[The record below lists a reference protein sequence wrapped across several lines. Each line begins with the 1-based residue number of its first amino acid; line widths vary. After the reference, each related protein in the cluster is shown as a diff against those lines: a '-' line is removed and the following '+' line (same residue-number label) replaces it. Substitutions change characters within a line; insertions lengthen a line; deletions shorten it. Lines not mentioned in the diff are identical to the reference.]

1 MSGSV
6 APEGMPYETEVH
18 VRRLTIF
25 LALSSFAAIGG
36 TGSAVAP
43 PHAPSR
49 PYTYR
54 TVIHLSGDEYED
66 AQNNLL
72 NNPRDTKCPAPPDVP
87 VRMGCWTWTAKPLG
101 HGTYTL
107 GQPSL
112 DGAHLIWTF
121 TYTNSRGDSL
131 TGNVAEGFIPD
142 PSPSDAITHA
152 NRYPATY
159 TFTGGTGHFAG
170 VSGVLIGTATTITV
184 EVDRATGTAH
194 SKFASKAVGTLT
206 FPSKL

>member
-1 MSGSV
+1 M
-6 APEGMPYETEVH
+6 
-18 VRRLTIF
+18 RRLTIF

-36 TGSAVAP
+36 AASAAAP
-43 PHAPSR
+43 PHAPWR
-49 PYTYR
+49 PHTYR

-72 NNPRDTKCPAPPDVP
+72 NNARGTKCSAPPDVA
-87 VRMGCWTWTAKPLG
+87 VRMGCWTWTAKHLG

-107 GQPSL
+107 SQPSL
-112 DGAHLIWTF
+112 DGAHLVWTF
-121 TYTNSRGDSL
+121 TYTDSRGDNL

-142 PSPSDAITHA
+142 PSPSDALTHA

-170 VSGVLIGTATTITV
+170 VTGGLVGTATTTTV
-184 EVDRATGTAH
+184 KVDPATGTAH

>member
-1 MSGSV
+1 M
-6 APEGMPYETEVH
+6 
-18 VRRLTIF
+18 RRLTIF
-25 LALSSFAAIGG
+25 LALSTFAAIGG
-36 TGSAVAP
+36 TASAAGP

-49 PYTYR
+49 PHTYR

-72 NNPRDTKCPAPPDVP
+72 NNSRGTKCSAPPDVT
-87 VRMGCWTWTAKPLG
+87 VRMGCWTWTAKHLG

-107 GQPSL
+107 SQPRL
-112 DGAHLIWTF
+112 DGAHLVWTF
-121 TYTNSRGDSL
+121 TYTDSHGDNL
-131 TGNVAEGFIPD
+131 TGSVVEGFIPD

-159 TFTGGTGHFAG
+159 TFTGGTGPFAG
-170 VSGVLIGTATTITV
+170 VTGVLTATATTTTV
-184 EVDRATGTAH
+184 KVDPATGTAH
-194 SKFASKAVGTLT
+194 TKFASRAVGTLT

>member
-1 MSGSV
+1 M
-6 APEGMPYETEVH
+6 
-18 VRRLTIF
+18 RRLTIV
-25 LALSSFAAIGG
+25 LALCSFAAVGG
-36 TGSAVAP
+36 TASAAAP
-43 PHAPSR
+43 PHTPSR
-49 PYTYR
+49 PHTYR

-72 NNPRDTKCPAPPDVP
+72 NNARGTKCSAPPDVP
-87 VRMGCWTWTAKPLG
+87 VRRGCWTWTAKPLG

-107 GQPSL
+107 SQPSL
-112 DGAHLIWTF
+112 EGARLIWTF
-121 TYTNSRGDSL
+121 TYTDSHGDNL
-131 TGNVAEGFIPD
+131 TGTVAEGFIPD

-170 VSGVLIGTATTITV
+170 VTGVLTATATTTTV
-184 EVDRATGTAH
+184 KVDPATGTAH
-194 SKFASKAVGTLT
+194 TKFASKAVGTLT

>member
-1 MSGSV
+1 M
-6 APEGMPYETEVH
+6 
-18 VRRLTIF
+18 RRLTIV
-25 LALSSFAAIGG
+25 LALSSFAAVGG
-36 TGSAVAP
+36 TASAAAP

-49 PYTYR
+49 PHTYR

-66 AQNNLL
+66 SLNNLL
-72 NNPRDTKCPAPPDVP
+72 NNPRDTKCPAPPDVS
-87 VRMGCWTWTAKPLG
+87 VRMGCWTWTAKHLG

-112 DGAHLIWTF
+112 EGARLIWTF
-121 TYTNSRGDSL
+121 TYTDSRGENL
-131 TGNVAEGFIPD
+131 TGTVAEGFIPD

-159 TFTGGTGHFAG
+159 TFTGGTGPFAG
-170 VSGVLIGTATTITV
+170 VTGVLTATATTTTV
-184 EVDRATGTAH
+184 DVDPATGTAH

>member
-1 MSGSV
+1 M
-6 APEGMPYETEVH
+6 
-18 VRRLTIF
+18 RRLTIV

-36 TGSAVAP
+36 TAPAAP

-49 PYTYR
+49 PHTYR

-66 AQNNLL
+66 AQDNLL
-72 NNPRDTKCPAPPDVP
+72 HSPRGTKCSAPPDVP
-87 VRMGCWTWTAKPLG
+87 VRMGCWTWTAKHLG

-107 GQPSL
+107 TQPSL
-112 DGAHLIWTF
+112 DGAHLSWNF
-121 TYTNSRGDSL
+121 TYTDSHSDNL
-131 TGNVAEGFIPD
+131 PGNVAEGFIPD

-170 VSGVLIGTATTITV
+170 VTGVLTATATTTTV
-184 EVDRATGTAH
+184 KVDPATGTAH
-194 SKFASKAVGTLT
+194 TKFTSKAVGTLT

>member
-1 MSGSV
+1 M
-6 APEGMPYETEVH
+6 
-18 VRRLTIF
+18 RRLTIF

-36 TGSAVAP
+36 TASAAAL

-49 PYTYR
+49 PHTYR

-72 NNPRDTKCPAPPDVP
+72 NNPRGTECSAPPDVP
-87 VRMGCWTWTAKPLG
+87 VRMGCWTWTAKHLG

-107 GQPSL
+107 SQPRL
-112 DGAHLIWTF
+112 DGAHLSWNF
-121 TYTNSRGDSL
+121 TYTDSHGDNL

-170 VSGVLIGTATTITV
+170 VTGVLTATATTTTV
-184 EVDRATGTAH
+184 KVDAATGTAH
-194 SKFASKAVGTLT
+194 TKFASKAVGTLT

>member
-1 MSGSV
+1 M
-6 APEGMPYETEVH
+6 
-18 VRRLTIF
+18 RRLTIA
-25 LALSSFAAIGG
+25 LALSSFAAVG
-36 TGSAVAP
+36 GSASAALP
-43 PHAPSR
+43 PRAPSLQH
-49 PYTYR
+49 TYR

-72 NNPRDTKCPAPPDVP
+72 NNPRHTKCPVPPDVP
-87 VRMGCWTWTAKPLG
+87 MRIGCWTWTAKPLG

-112 DGAHLIWTF
+112 QGAHLIWTF

>member
-1 MSGSV
+1 M
-6 APEGMPYETEVH
+6 
-18 VRRLTIF
+18 RRLTIVI
-25 LALSSFAAIGG
+25 ALSSFAAIGG
-36 TGSAVAP
+36 TVSAAAP

-49 PYTYR
+49 PHTYR

-72 NNPRDTKCPAPPDVP
+72 TSPRDTKCPAPPDVP
-87 VRMGCWTWTAKPLG
+87 VRMGCWTWTAKHLG

-107 GQPSL
+107 SQPNL
-112 DGAHLIWTF
+112 EGARLIWTF
-121 TYTNSRGDSL
+121 TYTDSRGDSL
-131 TGNVAEGFIPD
+131 TGTVAEGFIPD
-142 PSPSDAITHA
+142 PSPSDALTHA

-159 TFTGGTGHFAG
+159 TFTGGTGRFAG
-170 VSGVLIGTATTITV
+170 VTGVLTATATTTTV
-184 EVDRATGTAH
+184 NVDPATGTAH

>member
-1 MSGSV
+1 M
-6 APEGMPYETEVH
+6 
-18 VRRLTIF
+18 RRLTIF
-25 LALSSFAAIGG
+25 LVLSSFVAVGG
-36 TGSAVAP
+36 TASAAAP

-49 PYTYR
+49 SHAYR
-54 TVIHLSGDEYED
+54 IVINLSGDEYED

-72 NNPRDTKCPAPPDVP
+72 NNSRDAKCPAPPDVA
-87 VRMGCWTWTAKPLG
+87 VRMGCWTWTAKHLG

-107 GQPSL
+107 SQPNL
-112 DGAHLIWTF
+112 DGAHLVWTF
-121 TYTNSRGDSL
+121 TYTDSRGDNL

-142 PSPSDAITHA
+142 PSPSDALTHA

-184 EVDRATGTAH
+184 EVDPATGTAH